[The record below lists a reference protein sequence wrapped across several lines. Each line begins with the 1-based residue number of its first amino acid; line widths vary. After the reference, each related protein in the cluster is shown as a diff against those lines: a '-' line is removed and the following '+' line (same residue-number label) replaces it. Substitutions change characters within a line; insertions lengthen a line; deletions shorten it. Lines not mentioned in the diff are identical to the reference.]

1 MMYGNFFD
9 SKLKLSYVV
18 ISTTT
23 ILITLYLLLTR
34 SNLPPGVVFLI
45 LGSILL
51 ASIALWYGIVYPL
64 SKEKD

>member
-18 ISTTT
+18 ISTTA

>member
-45 LGSILL
+45 LGNILL
-51 ASIALWYGIVYPL
+51 VSIALWYGIVYPL

>member
-18 ISTTT
+18 ISMTA

>member
-1 MMYGNFFD
+1 MINNSFFG
-9 SKLKLSYVV
+9 SKLKLSYVI
-18 ISTTT
+18 ISMVT

-34 SNLPPGVVFLI
+34 SNLPLGVVFLI
-45 LGSILL
+45 FGGVLL

>member
-1 MMYGNFFD
+1 MMYDNFFD
-9 SKLKLSYVV
+9 SKLKLSYVI
-18 ISTTT
+18 ISTTA

-34 SNLPPGVVFLI
+34 SNLPPGVIFLI
-45 LGSILL
+45 FGGVLL

>member
-18 ISTTT
+18 ISTTA
-23 ILITLYLLLTR
+23 IIITLYLLLTR
-34 SNLPPGVVFLI
+34 SNLPPGVIFLI